1 MNRYLKL
8 ALIGFIFFAVLAAG
22 YGVYRGVENDS
33 AITAYVV
40 GAKDAETLSEDAPI
54 LLNEKRV
61 PVERVRS
68 FSTIAKIIND
78 KFGSDES
85 RCIQNIW
92 DSSTDPVGLVIENS
106 SLIQQYI
113 LIEVTTLESLNK
125 LSNADLSDT
134 KEVGEIGIEHGK
146 KIRLILDGF
155 PAALRPME
163 ELSKCTKKLKGWLV
177 YLA

>member
-8 ALIGFIFFAVLAAG
+8 ALILVVFFAVLVAG
-22 YGVYRGVENDS
+22 FGVYRGAENDS
-33 AITAYVV
+33 AVTAYIV
-40 GAKDAETLSEDAPI
+40 GAQDAETSSKDAPI

-68 FSTIAKIIND
+68 FSRIAKIIND

-85 RCIQNIW
+85 RCIQRIW

-113 LIEVTTLESLNK
+113 FIDATNLESLKK
-125 LSNADLSDT
+125 LSNADLSNT
-134 KEVGEIGIEHGK
+134 KELGEIGIEHGK

-155 PAALRPME
+155 PATLRPMQ
-163 ELSKCTKKLKGWLV
+163 ELSKCTKTLKGWFI
-177 YLA
+177 YRD